1 MLTSLIQILSA
12 AAVAAMSLLIQ
23 PSLSAAIVMPAPDA
37 DPAATRPAAAAA
49 TIPGDLRVDFVAL
62 DVPYAPTQWHQNPD
76 RVFPE
81 HLTAPAAL
89 EPTGS
94 LTWAGIEAVE
104 STKPLWNPRDV
115 RGSSLYDFVGQ
126 DSTVDLL
133 TGRPAP
139 EPPAIVMAGFALA
152 AGAVWTGYRRRQK
165 SPAEGGEI
173 AGDATSQ
180 V

>member
-1 MLTSLIQILSA
+1 MLTNLIQILSA
-12 AAVAAMSLLIQ
+12 AAVAAMSLLMQ

-37 DPAATRPAAAAA
+37 DPAATRPAAA

-62 DVPYAPTQWHQNPD
+62 DVPYAPTQWHQNPE

-104 STKPLWNPRDV
+104 STKPLWDPRDV
-115 RGSSLYDFVGQ
+115 RGSNLYDFVGQ
-126 DSTVDLL
+126 GSAVDLL

>member
-23 PSLSAAIVMPAPDA
+23 PSLSAAIVMPAPGTDA
-37 DPAATRPAAAAA
+37 EPARAFVLTTTPS
-49 TIPGDLRVDFVAL
+49 VDVVAL
-62 DVPYAPTQWHQNPD
+62 GVPYAPTQWHRDLD
-76 RVFPE
+76 RVFPK

-89 EPTGS
+89 KPTGS
-94 LTWAGIEAVE
+94 LTWAGIETVE
-104 STKPLWNPRDV
+104 STKPLWDPRDV
-115 RGSSLYDFVGQ
+115 RGSNLYDFVGQ
-126 DSTVDLL
+126 GSTVDLL

-173 AGDATSQ
+173 AGDATSH

>member
-1 MLTSLIQILSA
+1 MLSNLIQILSA

-23 PSLSAAIVMPAPDA
+23 PSLSAAIVMPAPGADA
-37 DPAATRPAAAAA
+37 APARAFDSTVTPS
-49 TIPGDLRVDFVAL
+49 VDFVAL
-62 DVPYAPTQWHQNPD
+62 GVPYAPTQWYRDLD

-81 HLTAPAAL
+81 HLTAPAAM

-94 LTWAGIEAVE
+94 LTWAGIETVE
-104 STKPLWNPRDV
+104 SNKPFWDPRDV
-115 RGSSLYDFVGQ
+115 RGSNLYDFVGQ
-126 DSTVDLL
+126 GSAADLL

-165 SPAEGGEI
+165 SHSEDGEI
-173 AGDATSQ
+173 APGEGTSQ
-180 V
+180 G